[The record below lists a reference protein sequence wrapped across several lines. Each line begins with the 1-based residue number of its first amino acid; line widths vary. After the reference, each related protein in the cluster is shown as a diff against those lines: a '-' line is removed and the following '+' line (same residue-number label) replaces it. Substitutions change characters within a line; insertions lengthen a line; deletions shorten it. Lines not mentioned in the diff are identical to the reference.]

1 MCTTARPESIGIQR
15 RFSLHRQRYK
25 IPKAM
30 PAELI
35 GPAASVART
44 AQPSTSASNASNL
57 PHLRRCPGNTEQRHQ
72 AGKAR
77 NNGGKASK
85 ATGIGHLIRVAGV
98 PAGSGLD
105 CTDRQCKATPQL
117 APPCSAE
124 RFFPTLNARH
134 PRVHNCSASTVV
146 RTRQP
151 CCTLQAVRPSKT
163 NAGPCR
169 RADRFRLSPL
179 QALRR

>member
-1 MCTTARPESIGIQR
+1 MCITARPESIGLQR

-25 IPKAM
+25 RPKAM

-44 AQPSTSASNASNL
+44 AQPSTSASYARNL
-57 PHLRRCPGNTEQRHQ
+57 LHPRRCPGNTEQRHQ
-72 AGKAR
+72 ASKAR

-85 ATGIGHLIRVAGV
+85 AAGTGRLSRVAGV

-105 CTDRQCKATPQL
+105 CTDRQCKATLQL
-117 APPCSAE
+117 APPCPAE
-124 RFFPTLNARH
+124 PSFRLNARH
-134 PRVHNCSASTVV
+134 ARVHNCFAFTMV

-169 RADRFRLSPL
+169 RADRFRLSSL